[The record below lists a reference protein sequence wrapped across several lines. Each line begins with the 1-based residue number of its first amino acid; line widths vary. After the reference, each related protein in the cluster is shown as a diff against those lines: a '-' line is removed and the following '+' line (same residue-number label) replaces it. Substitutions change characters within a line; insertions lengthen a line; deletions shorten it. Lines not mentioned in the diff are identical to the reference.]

1 MEQPPAVMI
10 HRILALLQAALASP
24 QVGLALVALLL
35 VSLLTGCA
43 FFDGPQPER
52 DQLSAQITLV
62 DDSELPPG
70 VAGDSVCS
78 RSFCNIRIRRSSYP
92 LCITHEI
99 RHGFEPLF
107 HQGKASDESC
117 WVSK

>member
-1 MEQPPAVMI
+1 MEQPPEVLAEKVMAV
-10 HRILALLQAALASP
+10 LQAALASP

-43 FFDGPQPER
+43 FFDGPRPER
-52 DQLSAQITLV
+52 DQISAQITLV
-62 DDSELPPG
+62 DDGTLPPG

-78 RSFCNIRIRRSSYP
+78 RSFCTIRIRRSSYP

-107 HQGKASDESC
+107 HRGKASDESC